1 MPRQLASLL
10 LLCLCAPLSAGEV
23 LHSQVRRDGD
33 HFLIHLQMRIDAP
46 HGRVYRHLTDYAR
59 LDQLSNVIVRSRILE
74 PGDNRQRIEVISEG
88 CVLMF
93 CRRVTQV
100 QVATTLGRGYIRLI
114 DDPQHSDF
122 QSGRTLWHI
131 APADDGTHVTLSAD
145 LQPRFWVP
153 PVIGTAIFKHKLLNE
168 STTLIN
174 NLEQKARHVP

>member
-1 MPRQLASLL
+1 MARRLASLL
-10 LLCLCAPLSAGEV
+10 LLSLCTPLSAGEV
-23 LHSQVRRDGD
+23 LHSQVRREGN

-46 HGRVYRHLTDYAR
+46 HERVYRHLSDYAR
-59 LDQLSNVIVRSRILE
+59 LDQLSNVIVRSRVLE
-74 PGDNRQRIEVISEG
+74 KGDNQQRIEVISEG

-100 QVATTLGRGYIRLI
+100 QIATTPGQGYIRLI
-114 DDPQHSDF
+114 DDPQQSDF

-145 LQPRFWVP
+145 LQPRFWIP
-153 PVIGTAIFKHKLLNE
+153 PVIGTAIFKHRLLNE

-174 NLEQKARHVP
+174 NLEQQARHAP